1 MASGRITPR
10 FDGRVVVIDTGMLGG
25 EFYPQ
30 GAPSALEMR
39 DGALSAIYEDGR
51 RMTITAPPLATR

>member
-1 MASGRITPR
+1 
-10 FDGRVVVIDTGMLGG
+10 VVIDTGMLGG

-39 DGALSAIYEDGR
+39 GDTLAAIYEDGR
-51 RMTITAPPLATR
+51 RIALTAPAAATK

>member
-1 MASGRITPR
+1 
-10 FDGRVVVIDTGMLGG
+10 VVIDTGMLGG

-39 DGALSAIYEDGR
+39 DGALAAIYEDGR
-51 RMTITAPPLATR
+51 RMTITAPPLATK